1 MNIII
6 EGPDGSGKSTL
17 ARHIAQHVPLTLK
30 GGEGP
35 SRSTEEII
43 ARAWRYL
50 KMDGMLFDRHPCIS
64 EPIYGQ
70 FRTPPTAIPQEYI
83 DHLYRS
89 KPLIIYVHGL
99 AGPQELKDYDTEVHI
114 GLMQSHEDNIRNAYE
129 EWAPGHANVTYSVK
143 SGDLDALTKLCQEFC
158 K

>member
-30 GGEGP
+30 RGEGP

-70 FRTPPTAIPQEYI
+70 FRTPPTAIPQQYI
-83 DHLYRS
+83 DRLYRS
-89 KPLIIYVHGL
+89 KPLIIYVRGL
-99 AGPQELKDYDTEVHI
+99 AGPHQLKDYDTKEHI
-114 GLMQSHEDNIRNAYE
+114 GLMQSNEDRIRAAYE
-129 EWAPGHANVTYSVK
+129 DWAPGHATVTYSVE
-143 SGDLDALTKLCQEFC
+143 SGDLDAITELCKEFC